1 MKDQKP
7 SPSDPT
13 PQRRVGDV
21 DMRPVI
27 IAFFVTVLIILVAAI
42 ILLKTRQ
49 TKIIPKATDPHPT
62 THMTQPHIQGSAQL
76 SAPTAA

>member
-21 DMRPVI
+21 PIRPVVI
-27 IAFFVTVLIILVAAI
+27 GFLVTILIILVAAI
-42 ILLKTRQ
+42 IFIKARQ
-49 TKIIPKATDPHPT
+49 TKVVPKATDSHSTTQLTPH
-62 THMTQPHIQGSAQL
+62 THRPIQLKLAV
-76 SAPTAA
+76 TA

>member
-21 DMRPVI
+21 PIRPVVI
-27 IAFFVTVLIILVAAI
+27 GFLVTILIILVAAI
-42 ILLKTRQ
+42 IFIKARQ
-49 TKIIPKATDPHPT
+49 TKVVPKATDSHSTTQLTPH
-62 THMTQPHIQGSAQL
+62 THRPIQLRLAV
-76 SAPTAA
+76 TA